1 MTHDSRRRLWI
12 LIGIGGLSLIPYL
25 AANSLGALSG
35 ANIPAYLVISA
46 VSFGLYGLVVIL
58 VLRSNAGDWPLRP
71 ALAGCFGFALLFS
84 GIIAPMPP
92 TLSTD
97 MYRYVWDGR
106 VQANGINPY
115 HYPSGAPE
123 LAHLRDDAI
132 WKNMNRPE
140 AVTIYPPFAQVVYAI
155 TWRIFPDSVLGFK
168 AVMIL
173 ATLLA
178 GWLLVLLLKHLD
190 MSPLCVLILLWNP
203 LLIFETANAGH
214 VDALALPLITGAC
227 LAVAATFRR
236 RAQGLRAIWPD
247 ALVGVLL
254 GLATLVKLYPAA
266 LVGPLWARRDADGR
280 RQLRLAL
287 PVAML
292 ATIGAGYALFAE
304 PGVSLLGHLPAYTRE
319 FFNIGPLPNIMM
331 DWALKNGVDFFIPVS
346 VGLPAAVVLV
356 SLGFALFPAR
366 TPRQAIVRCLW
377 PVGLYLL
384 VSQNL
389 FPWYAVGLLPFLA
402 VDLRPGR
409 LLGLRADAATGLW
422 LFTALLPLAYTIF
435 YVGWEET
442 WAAPWRVPL
451 NPLLGWP
458 PMWSIAVQFYPVYT
472 LIVASWLARRLVDLP
487 GRLAALRFRPHPA
500 ARTAPSREAD

>member
-1 MTHDSRRRLWI
+1 M
-12 LIGIGGLSLIPYL
+12 GV
-25 AANSLGALSG
+25 LSG

-46 VSFGLYGLVVIL
+46 VSFALYGLAVIL
-58 VLRSNAGDWPLRP
+58 VLRSRPGDWSLRP
-71 ALAGCFGFALLFS
+71 ALAVCFGFALLFNA
-84 GIIAPMPP
+84 IIAPMPP

-115 HYPSGAPE
+115 RYPSGAPE

-190 MSPLCVLILLWNP
+190 MSPLCALILLWNP

-214 VDALALPLITGAC
+214 VDAMALPLIAGAC

-266 LVGPLWARRDADGR
+266 LVGPLWARRNADGR

-292 ATIGAGYALFAE
+292 ATIGAGYALYAE
-304 PGVSLLGHLPAYTRE
+304 PGVSLLGHLPMYTRE

-331 DWALKNGVDFFIPVS
+331 DWALKNGVDFFVPVS
-346 VGLPAAVVLV
+346 VGMLAALIVVSV
-356 SLGFALFPAR
+356 GFAFFPAR

-389 FPWYAVGLLPFLA
+389 FPWYAVGLLPFLT
-402 VDLRPGR
+402 VSLRQGK

-422 LFTALLPLAYTIF
+422 LFMALLPLAYTIF
-435 YVGWEET
+435 YVGWDVT

-458 PMWSIAVQFYPVYT
+458 PMWSTAVQFYPAYA
-472 LIVASWLARRLVDLP
+472 LITVPWLARRLSSLP
-487 GRLAALRFRPHPA
+487 RQPGVLRLRFNPSVR
-500 ARTAPSREAD
+500 APQSSEAD